1 MIVIEITNQLS
12 HLPKGLRGTTTFHS
26 FHFPW
31 PQAQRAADES
41 FARRQSAGVNP
52 AHRSV
57 VLAMQPGSHGTQL
70 DLKLWP

>member
-1 MIVIEITNQLS
+1 MIVIEISNQLS
-12 HLPKGLRGTTTFHS
+12 YLPKGLIGTTT

-41 FARRQSAGVNP
+41 FERRQSAGVNP

-57 VLAMQPGSHGTQL
+57 VLAMQPGSHGTHL